1 MKQITFSDKQFY
13 DLLQFTSEYVDNI
26 IDRSVEYDD
35 DLIIEENEDII
46 NIHDFLCEC
55 KHKRLTLSPNEHIGN
70 WTLQQTEEE
79 AIALYNRGHYLDSN
93 YVIDDMT
100 YDHEFFEIREEK
112 Q

>member
-55 KHKRLTLSPNEHIGN
+55 KHKRLTLSPNEHVGAFS
-70 WTLQQTEEE
+70 LEQMEEFHN
-79 AIALYNRGHYLDSN
+79 ATN
-93 YVIDDMT
+93 
-100 YDHEFFEIREEK
+100 
-112 Q
+112 

>member
-46 NIHDFLCEC
+46 DIHDFLCEC
-55 KHKRLTLSPNEHIGN
+55 KHKRLTMSPNEHIG
-70 WTLQQTEEE
+70 TFSLEQMEEFNN
-79 AIALYNRGHYLDSN
+79 ATN
-93 YVIDDMT
+93 
-100 YDHEFFEIREEK
+100 
-112 Q
+112 

>member
-35 DLIIEENEDII
+35 DGIIEENEDII

-55 KHKRLTLSPNEHIGN
+55 KHTRLTMSPDEHIGAFSLKQLKEFN
-70 WTLQQTEEE
+70 KEEIIKN
-79 AIALYNRGHYLDSN
+79 ATN
-93 YVIDDMT
+93 
-100 YDHEFFEIREEK
+100 
-112 Q
+112 

>member
-35 DLIIEENEDII
+35 DDIIEENEDII

-55 KHKRLTLSPNEHIGN
+55 KHKRLTLSPNEHIGAFS
-70 WTLQQTEEE
+70 LEQTEEF
-79 AIALYNRGHYLDSN
+79 NNDTN
-93 YVIDDMT
+93 
-100 YDHEFFEIREEK
+100 
-112 Q
+112 

>member
-55 KHKRLTLSPNEHIGN
+55 NHTRLTMSPNEHIGAFS
-70 WTLQQTEEE
+70 LEQMEEF
-79 AIALYNRGHYLDSN
+79 NNDPS
-93 YVIDDMT
+93 
-100 YDHEFFEIREEK
+100 
-112 Q
+112 

>member
-46 NIHDFLCEC
+46 DIHDFLCEC
-55 KHKRLTLSPNEHIGN
+55 KHKRLTMSPDEHIGN
-70 WTLQQTEEE
+70 WSLEQTEEFNN
-79 AIALYNRGHYLDSN
+79 ATN
-93 YVIDDMT
+93 
-100 YDHEFFEIREEK
+100 
-112 Q
+112 